1 MKKSLHLNTII
12 NFVLQAKTKK
22 SIKNYIYDN
31 RQIYEGNILTDLILT
46 GDIEVLKKLPSEC
59 LDFRNCMKVA
69 VIFGDEGLSYL
80 PNMKNLRK
88 LISHALLGKTLE
100 VKVDPSSI
108 SYNYDDKRYYL
119 EKYIFADGGES
130 L

>member
-46 GDIEVLKKLPSEC
+46 GDIEVLKKLPIEC
-59 LDFRNCMKVA
+59 LYFRN
-69 VIFGDEGLSYL
+69 
-80 PNMKNLRK
+80 
-88 LISHALLGKTLE
+88 
-100 VKVDPSSI
+100 
-108 SYNYDDKRYYL
+108 
-119 EKYIFADGGES
+119 
-130 L
+130 